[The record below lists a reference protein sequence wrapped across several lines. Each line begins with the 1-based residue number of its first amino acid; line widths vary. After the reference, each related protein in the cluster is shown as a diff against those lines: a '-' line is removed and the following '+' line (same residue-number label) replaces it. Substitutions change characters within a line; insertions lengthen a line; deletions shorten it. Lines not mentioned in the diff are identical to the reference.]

1 METTVKDVLTLIL
14 AGGKGTRL
22 EPLTRD
28 RAQPAVPFGGAYR
41 IIDFTLSNCLNSD
54 LRRMLVLTQYHAA
67 SLDRHINMGWRFLRR
82 ELNEFVEV
90 LPPQQRIDEHWYQ
103 GTADAVYQNIY
114 TIEQHDAK
122 YIVILS
128 GDHIYKMD
136 YADMIR
142 KHIDAGAVAT
152 IASLPVEL
160 KYSDQFGAIQVD
172 SDLQIV
178 GFQEKPPEADAMPD
192 DSTHFLAS
200 MGIYVFDRDFLLD
213 LLCADATNRE
223 SSHDFGK
230 DILPSLIDDHKV
242 LAYPFRD
249 RNTGKTNYWRDVGTL
264 DAYYEA
270 NMDLISVEPEL
281 DLYDQ
286 SWSIHTHFPPLPPPK
301 TVFNDSKGEV
311 VRVGRAVSS
320 IVCAGS
326 IISGAYVEHSIL
338 GQNARVN
345 SWAEVHDSILFQG
358 VTVGRHAKIKNAII
372 DKNVNVPPNATIG
385 YDKEVDLANG
395 LTITESGIVAVPMDA
410 FSELT

>member
-1 METTVKDVLTLIL
+1 MYGNRSGQSRFACELNLKSMETTVKDVLTLIL

-22 EPLTRD
+22 EPLTRE
-28 RAQPAVPFGGAYR
+28 RAKPAVPFGGAYR
-41 IIDFTLSNCLNSD
+41 IIDFTLSNCLNSN
-54 LRRMLVLTQYHAA
+54 LRRMLVLTQYRAA
-67 SLDRHINMGWRFLRR
+67 SLDRHISMGWRFLRR

-90 LPPQQRIDEHWYQ
+90 LPPQQRIDEQWYK

-114 TIEQHDAK
+114 TIEQHDAE
-122 YIVILS
+122 YILILS

-172 SDLQIV
+172 DDMRIV
-178 GFQEKPPEADAMPD
+178 GFKEKPPEADAMPD
-192 DSTHFLAS
+192 DSTRFLAS
-200 MGIYVFDRDFLLD
+200 MGIYVFNRDFLLD
-213 LLCADATNRE
+213 LLCTDATNRE

-230 DILPSLIDDHKV
+230 DIIPSVINDHKV

-264 DAYYEA
+264 DAYYDA

-281 DLYDQ
+281 DLYDH

-301 TVFNDSKGEV
+301 TVFNETDGGQL
-311 VRVGRAVSS
+311 RVGRAVSS
-320 IVCAGS
+320 IVCARS
-326 IISGAYVEHSIL
+326 
-338 GQNARVN
+338 
-345 SWAEVHDSILFQG
+345 FQA
-358 VTVGRHAKIKNAII
+358 H
-372 DKNVNVPPNATIG
+372 
-385 YDKEVDLANG
+385 
-395 LTITESGIVAVPMDA
+395 
-410 FSELT
+410 